1 MQPLENR
8 RLPSAS
14 QRAVYQNEYFKAQM
28 QPRSALQ
35 NLGTLSGRAVSPAA
49 GPVRPEQSRS
59 VRTQFAPAQAQP
71 QLQQTTEPGPS
82 TEELHYRQE
91 QARLTQSRNG
101 RSSTA
106 TAPPPQHHYQPPE
119 GRSAYGAGQAEHA
132 AAPSSSTQ
140 AHHQQRF
147 VVEADSALRGDA
159 ESQQFATSAESGEL
173 TEAEQRVRDSL
184 LPDVLV
190 VEEVAEAERVCRL
203 LMEQH
208 RDKYFACDT
217 EVRSISMA
225 AQKADALKWSCLQS
239 VANASKPIS

>member
-1 MQPLENR
+1 
-8 RLPSAS
+8 
-14 QRAVYQNEYFKAQM
+14 M

-35 NLGTLSGRAVSPAA
+35 SLGTLSGRAAGPAA

-91 QARLTQSRNG
+91 QARLAQTRNG
-101 RSSTA
+101 RSG
-106 TAPPPQHHYQPPE
+106 TAPVPQHRYQPPE
-119 GRSAYGAGQAEHA
+119 GRSANGAAQAEHT
-132 AAPSSSTQ
+132 AAPSSSNQ

-159 ESQQFATSAESGEL
+159 ESQQYAASAESEEL

-184 LPDVLV
+184 LPDVFV

-203 LMEQH
+203 LMEHH

-217 EVRSISMA
+217 EVRSHSMPPHSTRTVEA
-225 AQKADALKWSCLQS
+225 AALNWCCIPSSVADAPR
-239 VANASKPIS
+239 PIS